1 MLRGS
6 RSIGLEVD
14 PESPLVAVTP
24 VLARSLTGGD
34 NYTTLVDAVLDGSL
48 FVFAASHRGL
58 DQVSV

>member
-6 RSIGLEVD
+6 RSIGLEV
-14 PESPLVAVTP
+14 ELPLVAVTP
-24 VLARSLTGGD
+24 VLARSLGGGD